1 MIKQEKDEQEMN
13 GSCNKVLK
21 LCLSPTGWLSYFITF
36 NPYQNRK
43 GICFIFF
50 SDFTALK
57 GAESTISLSQ

>member
-13 GSCNKVLK
+13 GSCNKLLK
-21 LCLSPTGWLSYFITF
+21 MCLFPTGRLSYFITF

-43 GICFIFF
+43 AICFIFF
-50 SDFTALK
+50 SDFIALK